1 MNPTHNP
8 PPPDSSTR
16 QRQQWI
22 KIAIGIGVVL
32 FLVWLNRWMIDRA
45 DRAGKEP
52 PARSPAAAEDSSDDG
67 RKTAAGKRSR
77 PGANDRSPASDAEDS
92 TSAADQDD
100 SRPSALLVRNVR
112 VKDEG
117 GEVVYRGDI
126 DLAPTVD
133 RIERGERLRF
143 SHDGIVFENREHRLP
158 AKPAGYYHEFVH
170 PTPGDDGP
178 GAQRVVMG
186 SQGEVYYSP
195 DHYRTFR
202 RIR

>member
-1 MNPTHNP
+1 MDRKLD
-8 PPPDSSTR
+8 PPPDPSNR

-22 KIAIGIGVVL
+22 KIAVGVGVVL
-32 FLVWLNRWMIDRA
+32 LLLWLNLWMTERA

-52 PARSPAAAEDSSDDG
+52 AAHPGASTKDSSDDG

-77 PGANDRSPASDAEDS
+77 PSADDKSSAAGAEDS
-92 TSAADQDD
+92 TGAADRDD
-100 SRPSALLVRNVR
+100 ARAAALVVRNVR
-112 VKDEG
+112 VKDES

-126 DLAPTVD
+126 DLAPTLD
-133 RIERGERLRF
+133 RIERGEHLRF

-170 PTPGDDGP
+170 PTPGEDGP
-178 GAQRVVMG
+178 GSQRVVMG